1 MSKPLHFSL
10 FAKFVFILSQI
21 PSEVGVLCRTKMTLD
36 EETFSV
42 LHFNNVLFKYAGQI
56 LHFIINTLL
65 KAIQFYYSTSCSC
78 KILDWSLEKSGV
90 TDIVCFNILIF

>member
-1 MSKPLHFSL
+1 MSKPLHFPL
-10 FAKFVFILSQI
+10 VAKFVFLLSQI

-42 LHFNNVLFKYAGQI
+42 LQFNNVLFKYAGQI

-90 TDIVCFNILIF
+90 IDIVFFNIIF